1 MTMSTATQSR
11 ITDTPVWREVKNWSD
26 DDKNALIT
34 LLYTSM
40 DIDDYQLPEEEDEA
54 AFVNDIPRD
63 ALRGC
68 VEMALKDH
76 EAGKTIPHNQLMK
89 QIREKRG
96 WE

>member
-1 MTMSTATQSR
+1 MTMSTATH
-11 ITDTPVWREVKNWSD
+11 K
-26 DDKNALIT
+26 
-34 LLYTSM
+34 
-40 DIDDYQLPEEEDEA
+40 DEA

-76 EAGKTIPHNQLMK
+76 EAGRTIPHDQLMK

-96 WE
+96 WVV

>member
-1 MTMSTATQSR
+1 MTMRTATH
-11 ITDTPVWREVKNWSD
+11 K
-26 DDKNALIT
+26 
-34 LLYTSM
+34 
-40 DIDDYQLPEEEDEA
+40 DEA

-76 EAGKTIPHNQLMK
+76 EAGRTIPRE
-89 QIREKRG
+89 QIMAYVKKRLG

>member
-11 ITDTPVWREVKNWSD
+11 ITDTSVWREVKNWSD

-40 DIDDYQLPEEEDEA
+40 NIDAYQLPEEEDEA

-76 EAGKTIPHNQLMK
+76 EAGRTIPQSEIKDYVKKQL
-89 QIREKRG
+89 G
-96 WE
+96 WM

>member
-1 MTMSTATQSR
+1 MTMST
-11 ITDTPVWREVKNWSD
+11 DTHK
-26 DDKNALIT
+26 DK
-34 LLYTSM
+34 
-40 DIDDYQLPEEEDEA
+40 A

-76 EAGKTIPHNQLMK
+76 EDGRTIPHDQLMAYVK
-89 QIREKRG
+89 KRLG